1 MLQDPAD
8 RASRRWSRSTNGC
21 VTCVRSKV
29 KYSEHRPVCQ
39 RCSRLQRHCEWRE
52 HHVPLRERRR
62 GFGSLKSR
70 LQYVPPPILPSH
82 STASHAAHFAPE
94 SDEDSR
100 DGESS
105 LSETA
110 VEATESM
117 TTTHLVP
124 NRTAHIAEQAT
135 MTNASRNAVAPTLS
149 ILNARHIPS
158 RCSILFGPLEQDAL
172 YFFENVFSKLSPKT
186 FLWSKLAIVL
196 HHAYDDAIIM
206 HLLLASC
213 LSTVARGH
221 PDHQVLQAAESHF
234 KMGTI
239 SFVDRTQEHSYSHAQ
254 TFMVF
259 WLLQMTYRAIW
270 DDRSRSAM
278 QNLSTA
284 LVDYVHRHHIL
295 ELFSS
300 SRGLFESPSG
310 SASSEGDFT
319 ADSSSLNP
327 VVIAKKSLFASLLL
341 FTAYED
347 LDSEFC
353 GSGGQFAE
361 LILSG
366 NDTSRSL
373 FACSRNIHA
382 DFFGSSYPW
391 EELMDDVERS
401 RPLELHFFANIC
413 LNRLNRA
420 HACGIDVEE
429 LQEIEAN
436 LHTLREVRIQP
447 FTCPTWLPADC
458 IG

>member
-1 MLQDPAD
+1 MLQGTAD
-8 RASRRWSRSTNGC
+8 RASRRWSRPTNGC

-29 KYSEHRPVCQ
+29 KCSENRPVCQ

-52 HHVPLRERRR
+52 HHIPLRERRR

-82 STASHAAHFAPE
+82 STASHAAQFTPE
-94 SDEDSR
+94 SDENGR
-100 DGESS
+100 DWKSS

-117 TTTHLVP
+117 ATTDPVFI
-124 NRTAHIAEQAT
+124 RTANIEEQAI
-135 MTNASRNAVAPTLS
+135 MTNASRDAAAPPLS
-149 ILNARHIPS
+149 TMTARHIPS
-158 RCSILFGPLEQDAL
+158 RCSIRFGPLEQDAL

-213 LSTVARGH
+213 LRTVARGH
-221 PDHQVLQAAESHF
+221 SDHLVLRTANSHF
-234 KMGTI
+234 TRGTTY
-239 SFVDRTQEHSYSHAQ
+239 FVDGMQDLSYNHSK
-254 TFMVF
+254 TFMAF
-259 WLLQMTYRAIW
+259 WLLQLTYRAIW
-270 DDRSRSAM
+270 DDKSRSAM
-278 QNLSTA
+278 HKLSIA
-284 LVDYVHRHHIL
+284 LVDYVRRHHIL

-300 SRGLFESPSG
+300 NSALFESPG
-310 SASSEGDFT
+310 GNASAEGDFP
-319 ADSSSLNP
+319 ADLSSLNP
-327 VVIAKKSLFASLLL
+327 AGSAKKSLLASLLL

-353 GSGGQFAE
+353 GSGGRFAS

-366 NDTSRSL
+366 DETSRAL

-382 DFFGSSYPW
+382 DFFGPPYPW

-420 HACGIDVEE
+420 HERGIGIEK

-436 LHTLREVRIQP
+436 LHKLREVRK
-447 FTCPTWLPADC
+447 
-458 IG
+458 